1 MVHVQYFPMV
11 HDTHPTSLC
20 GERCFPSPALGISN
34 LGLLKWTWNI
44 QRTHSRRILETF
56 SMGGNCARISI
67 YIYMCVCVVSCH
79 VMSCHIISYHII
91 SCMYVCMCEIIYNTV
106 SLIIFIFTSITPR
119 NTNDSTVLLYCV
131 VFSLPRLVQGS
142 TSSVAMRKPQ
152 PVCLMDINGMKRIK
166 MLEKMI

>member
-1 MVHVQYFPMV
+1 MWRKVLPFSSTWNFKFGPAEMDLEHPKNTFPK
-11 HDTHPTSLC
+11 
-20 GERCFPSPALGISN
+20 N
-34 LGLLKWTWNI
+34 LGDV
-44 QRTHSRRILETF
+44 
-56 SMGGNCARISI
+56 GGNCARISI
-67 YIYMCVCVVSCH
+67 YIYVCVCR
-79 VMSCHIISYHII
+79 VMSYHVISYHIISYHII
-91 SCMYVCMCEIIYNTV
+91 SCMYACVKLYNTV

>member
-1 MVHVQYFPMV
+1 MV

-44 QRTHSRRILETF
+44 QRTHSRRILETWVETVPEF
-56 SMGGNCARISI
+56 LYI
-67 YIYMCVCVVSCH
+67 YICVCVVSCH
-79 VMSCHIISYHII
+79 VMSCHVISHHIKSYHII
-91 SCMYVCMCEIIYNTV
+91 SYHVCMYACVKLYNTV
-106 SLIIFIFTSITPR
+106 SLIIFIFTSIPPR